1 LKILDSKGNDISID
15 DFIVQYEP
23 EKGPK
28 IQDLVKMPR
37 LVGRSNSVKTIASEG
52 SKAGDNGKNTTNS
65 NQEDEKW
72 KTQPKVGEGCRTE
85 FCEIIQ
91 KAMGDKG
98 YFTTNDFIYS
108 LVMLPN
114 ENWTEVQAEQT
125 LCKLLQEGKLKEIES
140 EKFKPS
146 TQRLSE
152 IRGT

>member
-1 LKILDSKGNDISID
+1 MKILDSKGNDISID

-28 IQDLVKMPR
+28 IQDFLKVPR

-72 KTQPKVGEGCRTE
+72 KTQPKVGEVGRTE
-85 FCEIIQ
+85 FGEIIQ

-114 ENWTEVQAEQT
+114 EGWTEVQAEQT
-125 LCKLLQEGKLKEIES
+125 LYRLLQEGKLEKIES
-140 EKFKPS
+140 DKFKPS
-146 TQRLSE
+146 TQKLSGS
-152 IRGT
+152 RGT